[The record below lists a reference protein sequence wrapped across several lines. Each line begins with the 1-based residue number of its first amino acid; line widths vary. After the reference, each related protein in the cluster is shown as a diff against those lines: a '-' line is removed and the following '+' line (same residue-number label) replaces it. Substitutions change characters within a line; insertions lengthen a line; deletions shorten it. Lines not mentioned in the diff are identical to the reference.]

1 MIRLAVISGKGGT
14 GKTMI
19 TAALAQL
26 LPGSLVLADCD
37 VDAANLELLLSP
49 RLIRTEPFM
58 GMKNAVIDP
67 TLCTQCGEC
76 MEHCRFDAVH
86 REEDAYRVSP
96 LRCEGCAVCVHVCPA
111 AAVTM
116 QPRQTGEVMYSDTER
131 GHLVHARLVPGAGNS
146 GLLVHAVKKTAMEQ
160 DRNCNLFLI
169 DGPPGTGC
177 PLISTISGVDIVLVV
192 TEPSVSGLHDLKR
205 VVAVCRQ
212 FRPRILVAINRF
224 DLEESLT
231 ETIQLW
237 CNEEKIPMIGK
248 IPFDPMV
255 IESVRK
261 GVPVTSAGTS
271 PAAQAIQMLESNLEQ
286 ELRRYRDQ
294 RK

>member
-1 MIRLAVISGKGGT
+1 MIRVAVISGKGGT

-19 TAALAQL
+19 TAALAEL

-49 RLIRTEPFM
+49 KIIHTEPFM
-58 GMKNAVIDP
+58 GMKTAVIDP
-67 TLCTQCGEC
+67 ALCTQCGEC
-76 MEHCRFDAVH
+76 MEHCRFGAIERNGDIH
-86 REEDAYRVSP
+86 RVIP
-96 LRCEGCAVCVHVCPA
+96 LRCEGCAVCVHVCPVA
-111 AAVTM
+111 ITM
-116 QPRQTGEVMYSDTER
+116 QPRQTGVMMYSETER

-160 DRNCNLFLI
+160 DHNCDLFLI

-192 TEPSVSGLHDLKR
+192 TEPSVSGLHDLTR

-212 FRPRILVAINRF
+212 FRPQILVAINRF

-231 ETIQLW
+231 EAIQLW
-237 CNEEKIPMIGK
+237 CREEKIPVIGK
-248 IPFDPMV
+248 IPFDPVV
-255 IESVRK
+255 IASVRR
-261 GVPVTSAGTS
+261 GVPVTRAGTS
-271 PAAQAIQMLESNLEQ
+271 PAAQAIQILASNLGQ
-286 ELRRYRDQ
+286 ELKHHRDQ
-294 RK
+294 RE

>member
-19 TAALAQL
+19 TAALAHL

-37 VDAANLELLLSP
+37 VDAANLELLMSP

-58 GMKNAVIDP
+58 GMKTAVIDP
-67 TLCTQCGEC
+67 SLCTRCGEC
-76 MEHCRFDAVH
+76 MEHCRFGAIEHDG
-86 REEDAYRVSP
+86 DAYRVSP
-96 LRCEGCAVCVHVCPA
+96 LRCEGCAVCVHVCPIA
-111 AAVTM
+111 ITM
-116 QPRQTGEVMYSDTER
+116 QPRQTGEVMYSDTDR

-160 DRNCNLFLI
+160 DRNCDLFLI

-177 PLISTISGVDIVLVV
+177 PLISTISGVDIVLIV

-224 DLEESLT
+224 DLEQSLT
-231 ETIQLW
+231 DTIHTW
-237 CNEEKIPMIGK
+237 CREENIPVIGM
-248 IPFDPMV
+248 IPFDAAV
-255 IESVRK
+255 IDSVRL
-261 GVPVTSAGTS
+261 GVPVTRAGDS
-271 PAAQAIQMLESNLEQ
+271 PAAQAIQILKTNLEQ
-286 ELRRYRDQ
+286 ELTYYNNQ
-294 RK
+294 R